1 MSVLT
6 LRKRIIYD
14 THGANIYINICT
26 TKIFIEK
33 VKMTINYQEEIKFI
47 SNKIRELRKEKQMTV
62 QELAY
67 RCDME
72 RSNMSRIES
81 GRTNLTVKTMCIIC
95 KDTKTNLKFGPVSEK
110 GRKRG
115 SKGESLFYNVDKFS
129 ITLPS
134 RVGRGIEKW
143 IILSIHVK
151 NSILWQRIKKW
162 R

>member
-1 MSVLT
+1 MIRTVQ
-6 LRKRIIYD
+6 
-14 THGANIYINICT
+14 IYIYICT

-47 SNKIRELRKEKQMTV
+47 SNKIRELKKEKQMTV

-95 KDTKTNLKFGPVSEK
+95 NALNVNL
-110 GRKRG
+110 R
-115 SKGESLFYNVDKFS
+115 D
-129 ITLPS
+129 
-134 RVGRGIEKW
+134 
-143 IILSIHVK
+143 II
-151 NSILWQRIKKW
+151 R
-162 R
+162 

>member
-1 MSVLT
+1 MAENQKMEIDLGEDVAQ
-6 LRKRIIYD
+6 
-14 THGANIYINICT
+14 GNYINLAIIAISVSAAAT
-26 TKIFIEK
+26 PSPDTIPERRLLLRVRWMHRTATGPTVIDAATPTQNPRSKIS
-33 VKMTINYQEEIKFI
+33 MI
-47 SNKIRELRKEKQMTV
+47 SRYMLFLAGFLR
-62 QELAY
+62 
-67 RCDME
+67 
-72 RSNMSRIES
+72 
-81 GRTNLTVKTMCIIC
+81 